1 MALGYDRRLFL
12 LPVEGSEADVVL
24 DAAEHARAAAG
35 LPAGEVAV
43 LAAHDLDPAGLRDVT
58 ARGFTLA
65 LAVDDDAQERF
76 ALAGGDEFARPLE
89 EHGPALCAA
98 RVRWHPDD
106 APEAKKAQALE
117 LTKLVAWLH
126 ETDRSLLL
134 ELASPPSGADL
145 AAVDGDRGRDARERR
160 PARTREAITELRE
173 LGVDADVWVVD
184 AIVDRADAAA
194 LAELVTDAGRE
205 RVGVLVRT
213 SAEEGLA
220 DALRT
225 SAALAAYRGVAFDPA
240 QWSDEL
246 EACGAGERRREEV
259 VRTIGDSLA
268 ATIDLYTAAQPA

>member
-1 MALGYDRRLFL
+1 MALGYDGRLFL
-12 LPVEGSEADVVL
+12 LPLEGPETDVVL
-24 DAAEHARAAAG
+24 DAAEHARRDADVPAAEVVVRVAHH
-35 LPAGEVAV
+35 LDAERLGE
-43 LAAHDLDPAGLRDVT
+43 VT

-65 LAVDDDAQERF
+65 VAVEDDAAARF
-76 ALAGGDEFARPLE
+76 ALADGDRFARPLE
-89 EHGPALCAA
+89 DHEAALCAA

-106 APEAKKAQALE
+106 APETKKAQALE

-134 ELASPPSGADL
+134 DLSVPPTGDDL
-145 AAVDGDRGRDARERR
+145 AAVDGDHGRDARERR
-160 PARTREAITELRE
+160 PARTREAITELRG

-184 AIVDRADAAA
+184 AIADRADAVA

-240 QWSDEL
+240 QWSGEL
-246 EACGAGERRREEV
+246 EARGAGERRREEA